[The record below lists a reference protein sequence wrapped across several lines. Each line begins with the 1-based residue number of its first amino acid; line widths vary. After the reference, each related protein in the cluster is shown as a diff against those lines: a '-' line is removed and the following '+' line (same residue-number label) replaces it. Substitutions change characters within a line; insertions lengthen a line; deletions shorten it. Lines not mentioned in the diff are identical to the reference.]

1 MIPVHLDPAFVQI
14 ALIGN
19 GLVTLRRLRWLRE
32 GGADPRVFADDP
44 SAALAQEAGLA
55 LRIGLPSDADLT
67 FFQLIWIAD
76 LPETKASA
84 LAACARAFG
93 RLVNV
98 EDVNALC
105 DFHSPAVV
113 RRGALTLSAGTGGAS
128 PTAARAARGRLAR
141 AFDQDW
147 ESALTEISAA
157 RARLRAEG
165 AAPAALKADAEERL
179 RRRGLLEP

>member
-19 GLVTLRRLRWLRE
+19 GPLALRRLAQLRE
-32 GGADPRVFADDP
+32 GGADPIVFGDDP
-44 SAALAQEAGLA
+44 SVALAQEARCA
-55 LRIGLPSDADLT
+55 LRVGLPSDRDLT
-67 FFQLIWIAD
+67 HFQVIWIAD
-76 LPETKASA
+76 LPLTQATA
-84 LAACARAFG
+84 LAASARALG

-105 DFHSPAVV
+105 DFHAPAVV

-128 PTAARAARGRLAR
+128 PTAARAARRRLAH
-141 AFDQDW
+141 AFGHDW
-147 ESALTEISAA
+147 GNALTEIASA

-165 AAPAALKADAEERL
+165 AGPAALKADAEDRL
-179 RRRGLLEP
+179 RRRGLI